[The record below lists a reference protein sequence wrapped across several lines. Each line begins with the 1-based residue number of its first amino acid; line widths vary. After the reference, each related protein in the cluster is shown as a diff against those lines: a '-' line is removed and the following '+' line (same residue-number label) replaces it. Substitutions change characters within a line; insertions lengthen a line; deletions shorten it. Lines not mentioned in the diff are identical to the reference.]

1 MAREDARPS
10 WASKPLRSPA
20 ERRRARKWA
29 ATSAENAIWRLTA
42 QLKEAKAAALAA
54 SDPQVRARLDASVP
68 ALAKL
73 CHGMPVRG
81 AERLRRNVAW
91 HSAELPSPSAP
102 LSAWRAAQRGPRLE
116 HREMFCSD
124 LDAGDDGGP
133 RPQLSEV
140 SCSGAP
146 HSLSLDAMPYLPLA
160 LRPADAAHLFV
171 LKTVL
176 TDILAPLA
184 GACALVPDAEAQQC
198 ALVQRLAEALEVSRR
213 LPADC
218 NDPSA
223 HLAAD
228 VGAECVPTSEDGL
241 LAVQP
246 GLFCSPASAELTDE
260 DGQLSEQDSVFVQPA
275 DEDGQVLV
283 QIPEQTACVDLPLA
297 DVPVARVWKVEDIH
311 APHNCLVAWHSL
323 LLRRRL
329 VLSFVSLVGEP
340 PPVAVPGQLDT
351 ATGDDDPVTP
361 RATTMTVHPDLTPD
375 KVQVAADPVDVLLSP
390 RSATAAADCPSVP
403 PVLVPQQCTDQYV
416 PPLPPGSSVPARV
429 AEIEAKQRLAV
440 LSGLVRQ

>member
-116 HREMFCSD
+116 HREMLCSD

-184 GACALVPDAEAQQC
+184 GACALVPDAEAEQC

-218 NDPSA
+218 DDPSA

-228 VGAECVPTSEDGL
+228 VGAEYVPASEDGL
-241 LAVQP
+241 LTVQS
-246 GLFCSPASAELTDE
+246 GLFCSPASAEPTDE
-260 DGQLSEQDSVFVQPA
+260 DGQLSEQDSLFSFFDSLFVQPA
-275 DEDGQVLV
+275 DTLNLTEIWG
-283 QIPEQTACVDLPLA
+283 
-297 DVPVARVWKVEDIH
+297 ARKKERKDMDYRCLIKR
-311 APHNCLVAWHSL
+311 NCKIC
-323 LLRRRL
+323 R
-329 VLSFVSLVGEP
+329 
-340 PPVAVPGQLDT
+340 
-351 ATGDDDPVTP
+351 
-361 RATTMTVHPDLTPD
+361 
-375 KVQVAADPVDVLLSP
+375 
-390 RSATAAADCPSVP
+390 PSVWRARSP
-403 PVLVPQQCTDQYV
+403 IPASNPQMHNQFPHGEHLEKECEESKSPNHQ
-416 PPLPPGSSVPARV
+416 P
-429 AEIEAKQRLAV
+429 
-440 LSGLVRQ
+440 